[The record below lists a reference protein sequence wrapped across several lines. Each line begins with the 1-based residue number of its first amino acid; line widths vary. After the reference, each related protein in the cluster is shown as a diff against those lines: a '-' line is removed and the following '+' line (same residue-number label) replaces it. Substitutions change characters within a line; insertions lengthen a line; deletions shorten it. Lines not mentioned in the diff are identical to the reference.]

1 MFIPQVHG
9 RDGKWTEKLKERELL
24 EYIRV
29 DGRGG
34 AIHTPISKW
43 SLKSL
48 RMLSEFTWL
57 RTVSS
62 GAFVNVALNVWP
74 V

>member
-1 MFIPQVHG
+1 
-9 RDGKWTEKLKERELL
+9 
-24 EYIRV
+24 
-29 DGRGG
+29 
-34 AIHTPISKW
+34 
-43 SLKSL
+43 L